1 MPFLSGRAVAHSRW
15 PRIFGLRGR
24 RGYAYNDE
32 VMVSRVIRFYADG
45 FRSMTLGRTL
55 WCIILIKLF
64 IMFAVLK
71 VFFFPAYLQGDE
83 QEKQQQVSAELTER
97 IAP

>member
-1 MPFLSGRAVAHSRW
+1 MQSGGSSGYNSTMLLG
-15 PRIFGLRGR
+15 RI
-24 RGYAYNDE
+24 
-32 VMVSRVIRFYADG
+32 VRFYADG
-45 FRSMTLGRTL
+45 FRRMTLGRTL

>member
-1 MPFLSGRAVAHSRW
+1 MAAHFW
-15 PRIFGLRGR
+15 LGGR
-24 RGYAYNDE
+24 RGYTYNDD

-83 QEKQQQVSAELTER
+83 QEKQQRVSAELTER

>member
-1 MPFLSGRAVAHSRW
+1 MQRGGGSGYNATMLLS
-15 PRIFGLRGR
+15 RI
-24 RGYAYNDE
+24 
-32 VMVSRVIRFYADG
+32 VRFYADG
-45 FRSMTLGRTL
+45 FRRMTLGRTL

>member
-1 MPFLSGRAVAHSRW
+1 
-15 PRIFGLRGR
+15 
-24 RGYAYNDE
+24 
-32 VMVSRVIRFYADG
+32 
-45 FRSMTLGRTL
+45 MTLGRTL

-71 VFFFPAYLQGDE
+71 VFFFPSYLQGDE